1 MNPNQKTV
9 TKTITLAHGSGGS
22 AMQKLIDQLF
32 IKAFASPFLEARE
45 DQARLPL
52 QELAAQGDR
61 LAFTTDSY
69 VIDPIFFPGGD
80 IGKIAVCGT
89 INDLLVG
96 GAIPKYLSC
105 ACILEEGL
113 PFETLETIVNSIATT
128 AKAASI
134 QIVTGDTKVVPHGAA
149 DKIFINTSGIGVIPS
164 NLKWG
169 IDAIQPGDKIIVSG
183 TLGDH
188 GATILN
194 LRENLGLAADDLQS
208 DCAVLAPLIDALRQI
223 PGVHALR
230 DATRGGVN
238 AVMHEYAQGSG
249 CGMMLMEQALP
260 LKPTVR
266 GVCELLGL
274 DPLNF
279 ANEGKLII
287 VVAPEAEQPVLDA
300 LHATELGRNA
310 TTIGEVNDGKRV
322 TLKGLYGVERILDLP
337 QNEPLPR
344 IC

>member
-1 MNPNQKTV
+1 MNSNFKTV
-9 TKTITLAHGSGGS
+9 TLAHGSGGS

-32 IKAFASPFLEARE
+32 IKAFANPFLEQRE

-52 QELAAQGDR
+52 QELAGQGDR

-89 INDLLVG
+89 VNDLLVG

-113 PFETLETIVNSIATT
+113 PFETLETIVNSIAAT
-128 AKAASI
+128 AKAAGI

-149 DKIFINTSGIGVIPS
+149 DKIFINTSGVGVIPS
-164 NLKWG
+164 DIRWG
-169 IDAIQPGDKIIVSG
+169 IESIQSGDKIIVSG

-194 LRENLGLAADDLQS
+194 LRENLGLAADDLLS
-208 DCAVLAPLIDALRQI
+208 DCAVLAPIIDALRPI
-223 PGVHALR
+223 KGVHAVR

-238 AVMHEYAQGSG
+238 AVMHEYSQGSG
-249 CGMMLMEQALP
+249 YGMLLKEKALP
-260 LKPTVR
+260 LKPAVR

-279 ANEGKLII
+279 ANEGKLVI
-287 VVAPEAEQPVLDA
+287 VVAPEVEQQVLDA
-300 LHATELGRNA
+300 LHATALGRDA
-310 TTIGEVNDGKRV
+310 ATIGEVNDSKRV
-322 TLKGLYGVERILDLP
+322 TLQGLYGVERILDLP
-337 QNEPLPR
+337 QSEPLPR